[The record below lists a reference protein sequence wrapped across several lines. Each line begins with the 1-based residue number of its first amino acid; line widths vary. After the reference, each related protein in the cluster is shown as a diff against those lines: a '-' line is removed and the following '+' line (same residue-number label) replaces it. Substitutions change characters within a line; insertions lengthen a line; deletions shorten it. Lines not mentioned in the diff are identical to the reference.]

1 MAGIEDLEPSISRK
15 MQFGA
20 AQETYLLGDLYRL
33 TKAGLDPNKTIED
46 IEQERLEKLYEK
58 FPEFRSGEYENDA
71 AVWTGRVGIMAS
83 DPIYYAIP
91 FSAATK
97 LTKLGP
103 RLAALSGLGAATG
116 ATSGAIQGT
125 ARTGEFS
132 LGEVA
137 KNAGIGAAAGPI
149 FYGVG
154 QGLSKVGKTAT
165 KLKDPAYRDLVTPN
179 ILKTDAPRP
188 VAGVGADVAPV
199 VAGKKFK
206 FTKDFFDKVTAT
218 GVERRGKSYIDVNQA
233 NKILNYKYQGLP
245 VSEIMK
251 KMKLKETTVRK
262 YLDRAKEAGAKFPLA
277 GRQKMEAD
285 ARQKAIDYINK
296 VNSRNEYRSVKD
308 VAAELGY
315 KNQSS
320 INNMK
325 LPVKLKTPKELT
337 ADGFDAVI
345 KGGNVKVH
353 ELINLNK
360 SIRNKIGGD
369 YISREAVSNNLQK
382 HKPYVDLQKNLKSV
396 SEILKGNPNEISK
409 GTTLNKFLKDKAAG
423 KYDRLAL
430 SRARDERRRTKLKPV
445 TKLQYER
452 ELAGSRRLG
461 IELHHA
467 DSKRFNVT
475 TKNLMYVEGRKNRGV
490 IKAAENK
497 INKLYDEREA
507 LVRSFVTTGKKPEGY
522 VKRLLK
528 INEEGAKIVNDPKIK
543 GTLNFQEF
551 NPQTLDFVDKGVDI
565 PKTLFGMSGIDR
577 NIKDLTREE
586 IKQLRKY
593 APQKKDGGAVMDFS
607 KYRDTYAD
615 GGTVIKYRT
624 LMKDLAQII
633 S

>member
-1 MAGIEDLEPSISRK
+1 DWARSPGKGM
-15 MQFGA
+15 
-20 AQETYLLGDLYRL
+20 
-33 TKAGLDPNKTIED
+33 
-46 IEQERLEKLYEK
+46 ERV
-58 FPEFRSGEYENDA
+58 FRGE
-71 AVWTGRVGIMAS
+71 
-83 DPIYYAIP
+83 
-91 FSAATK
+91 
-97 LTKLGP
+97 
-103 RLAALSGLGAATG
+103 ATG
-116 ATSGAIQGT
+116 AQPWFSGTNIHTGKSLHPTYKGPDYTGRFGFSRYGFYDTPLQGKH
-125 ARTGEFS
+125 FW
-132 LGEVA
+132 
-137 KNAGIGAAAGPI
+137 
-149 FYGVG
+149 
-154 QGLSKVGKTAT
+154 
-165 KLKDPAYRDLVTPN
+165 KDPSVTLKSMRGEAGYWGSKMARKEPGRGGFPVVKYQDLTPYELQRAALRSGKRKVALGN
-179 ILKTDAPRP
+179 EVIVGDPTRWKTDWIATVAANLKPEIILSLPRRISETLKRIRLNRLANTDD
-188 VAGVGADVAPV
+188 VNLLVKEFNKIQAKGGAGAQAVEDALGPQLLNKIVNLK
-199 VAGKKFK
+199 GKKFK
-206 FTKDFFDKVTAT
+206 FTEDFFDKVTAT

-497 INKLYDEREA
+497 INKLYNEREA

-607 KYRDTYAD
+607 KY
-615 GGTVIKYRT
+615 
-624 LMKDLAQII
+624 
-633 S
+633 